1 MSLQSVS
8 NMKLLRYLELF
19 FHIKSSKLNVSSE
32 VGVLATLQMLSSHV
46 WPVSTVLG
54 GAVQAHS
61 GGFSSCGALGHVGSL
76 WHMDLVFPQHVGSS
90 QTRDQT
96 CVPCTGRRTLNHWTT
111 REVQ

>member
-1 MSLQSVS
+1 MSKMSLQSVS

-54 GAVQAHS
+54 GAELVCPLRHQAVVPLS
-61 GGFSSCGALGHVGSL
+61 PLEDV
-76 WHMDLVFPQHVGSS
+76 MDLAG
-90 QTRDQT
+90 
-96 CVPCTGRRTLNHWTT
+96 
-111 REVQ
+111 